1 MAAGHG
7 DRRIYEELG
16 AFVVDGGETFNPS
29 IYDLLAAIHEVP
41 SEEVVVLPNNP
52 NVLMAAERAAE
63 LSDKQA
69 TVVPCTSQQGG
80 LVAMVEMDPGL
91 SGEENA
97 ERLGAVVGRVRIG
110 SIAPQVAASSAV
122 PMPWR
127 R

>member
-1 MAAGHG
+1 M
-7 DRRIYEELG
+7 
-16 AFVVDGGETFNPS
+16 VDGGETFNPS

-69 TVVPCTSQQGG
+69 RVVPCTSQQGG
-80 LVAMVEMDPGL
+80 LVAMIEMDPSL

-97 ERLGAVVGRVRIG
+97 DRLGAAVGGGPGRIG
-110 SIAPQVAASSAV
+110 RSGGA
-122 PMPWR
+122 R
-127 R
+127 RRPATLRCRGCGRLRRR